1 MGWNSWK
8 SVNCKSLEIIKWLQK
23 DFRHIVEH
31 VRKSL
36 GKYITCLSYKKWPSL
51 SRKLVIT
58 RSRAT
63 KPKQLE
69 HWKKEEIDFKGT
81 KCFRETL
88 KDTELI

>member
-1 MGWNSWK
+1 M
-8 SVNCKSLEIIKWLQK
+8 
-23 DFRHIVEH
+23 VEH

-51 SRKLVIT
+51 SRKLAIT

-69 HWKKEEIDFKGT
+69 HSKKEAINFKGT
-81 KCFRETL
+81 KYVRYL
-88 KDTELI
+88 